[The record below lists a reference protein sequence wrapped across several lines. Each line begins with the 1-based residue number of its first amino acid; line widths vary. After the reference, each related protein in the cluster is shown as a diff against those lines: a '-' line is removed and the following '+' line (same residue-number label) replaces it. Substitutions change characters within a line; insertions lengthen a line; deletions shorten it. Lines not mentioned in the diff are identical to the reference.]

1 MSGLP
6 TPAART
12 SGLVLGLAAALALAF
27 APAVAAQEPD
37 LEMLEY
43 LGSWQTEDGSAVDP
57 FQLDEVKEL
66 EPEPGRTDVR
76 TDEQVQERLADRL
89 DEQRRVRKQGPALNR
104 EKDSKRRDAS
114 PGGGHE

>member
-27 APAVAAQEPD
+27 APAVAAEEPD

-43 LGSWQTEDGSAVDP
+43 LGSWQTEDGSSVDP
-57 FQLDEVKEL
+57 FQLDDVKEL
-66 EPEPGRTDVR
+66 EPELGQTDVR
-76 TDEQVQERLADRL
+76 TGEQVQKRLADRL
-89 DEQRRVRKQGPALNR
+89 NEERRVRKPGPAPSL